1 MNDWLGPS
9 AVTPPTSEEQLSK
22 ALRFDGPVGKF
33 FKWIGI
39 AVAAMLGLVLWVM
52 GSFIS
57 DTLKY
62 GPNGKKKR

>member
-9 AVTPPTSEEQLSK
+9 AVTPPTSEEQYSK
-22 ALRFDGPVGKF
+22 ALRFDGPVGKL
-33 FKWIGI
+33 FKWFGI